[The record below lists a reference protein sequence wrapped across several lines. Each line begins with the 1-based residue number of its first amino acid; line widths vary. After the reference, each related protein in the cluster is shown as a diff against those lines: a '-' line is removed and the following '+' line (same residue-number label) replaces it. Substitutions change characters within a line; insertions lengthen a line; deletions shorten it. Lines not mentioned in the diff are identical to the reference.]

1 MASYHLHAQIIG
13 RAKGHSA
20 IAAAAYRSASRLVDR
35 ATGQVHDYSRK
46 RGTVH
51 SEVMLPKGAAP
62 WLADREKLWNHVHV
76 REHRRDAQLCREINL
91 ALPHELTAEQRLN
104 VLRKFVDTQFVSKG
118 MVADIAVHAPVP
130 ERGDDPRNHH
140 AHIMLTFRQISG
152 DGLSR
157 TKSRAWN
164 DRAELKRWHAAWN
177 EEQNRALAQFNHR
190 DRVDHRSLKDQ
201 RAEALAAGDAD
212 RARVLDRLPEI
223 HIGRR
228 AMAAARNER
237 RPRTAPMPVVHTR
250 LPPPPDHALSPPMP
264 LEPGRA
270 IESPSSSPSR
280 EIFIEQIQSV
290 FRKPPLAPP
299 NIAPPGAIA
308 DRSAQRAVPG
318 QIQHRQ
324 TRRLSTPPSPQLASA
339 PTAPPPQPVELP
351 TQAVI
356 SVSPPPARPPVRPE
370 PAPSR
375 PFVQTTWAFAVV
387 PNARDL
393 PTNVR
398 PLFRI
403 VIRES
408 RPHRNW
414 SRKLRHLEHLTR
426 LEFNLKRL
434 QNNHIR
440 VRTWV
445 RSGKATR
452 ARLMIEWR
460 QLSRIVTWLKTHGG
474 EPELINQFLTRLAA
488 NQRLFWMLAKSIKRM
503 QAEETRLA
511 QRCFEVTLTVRRKRI
526 EQLTTERSARRRRRM
541 RTPHKSDTLTDG

>member
-51 SEVMLPKGAAP
+51 SEVMLPKGAAS
-62 WLADREKLWNHVHV
+62 WLADREKLWNHVHA
-76 REHRRDAQLCREINL
+76 REHRHDAQLCREINL
-91 ALPHELTAEQRLN
+91 ALPHELTAEQRLD

-140 AHIMLTFRQISG
+140 AHIMLTFRQISA

-157 TKSRAWN
+157 IKSRAWN

-201 RAEALAAGDAD
+201 RAEALAAGDTA
-212 RARVLDRLPEI
+212 RAVVLDRLPEI

-237 RPRTAPMPVVHTR
+237 RPRTSPMPVGLTP
-250 LPPPPDHALSPPMP
+250 LPPPPERALNPPRLRDPVRANEPPSSPPP
-264 LEPGRA
+264 
-270 IESPSSSPSR
+270 R
-280 EIFIEQIQSV
+280 EMFIEQTQSV
-290 FRKPPLAPP
+290 SRTPPPPPP
-299 NIAPPGAIA
+299 NVAPAGEIV
-308 DRSAQRAVPG
+308 DRSAQRAV
-318 QIQHRQ
+318 QHRPAGHVA
-324 TRRLSTPPSPQLASA
+324 SPPPPQLAA
-339 PTAPPPQPVELP
+339 TPTAPPPLPVEVP
-351 TQAVI
+351 THPVI
-356 SVSPPPARPPVRPE
+356 SAARPPARPSAPPE
-370 PAPSR
+370 SPPSR

-387 PNARDL
+387 PKARDL
-393 PTNVR
+393 PAKVR

-414 SRKLRHLEHLTR
+414 SRKVRHPEHLTR

-460 QLSRIVTWLKTHGG
+460 QLSRIVTWLKSHGG
-474 EPELINQFLTRLAA
+474 DPELINQFLTRLAA

-503 QAEETRLA
+503 QAEENRLSR
-511 QRCFEVTLTVRRKRI
+511 RCFEVSLTVRRKRV
-526 EQLTTERSARRRRRM
+526 EQMTAERTARRRRRG
-541 RTPHKSDTLTDG
+541 RSPHNSSNLTDG